1 MFVKTP
7 RKNSEMEYSEKE
19 IFHRAERL
27 LGSTA
32 MGRIQS
38 AKVIIFGVGGV
49 GSWCAESLVRS
60 GIKHMTIVDPDCVAT
75 TNINRQLMAT
85 TKTVGKAKVEV
96 LKERLLEISP
106 NAEILPLQTVYSKE
120 TMHDFHLEDYD
131 YIIDCI
137 DSLKDKIQ
145 LILHATSIERTA
157 STMPDST
164 DAPAGCSDK
173 KDDNNPVFFSSMG
186 AALRIDPLKVR
197 VTEFWKVR
205 NDTLGALLRKRMRQK
220 KMLPKRKFQCVYSEE
235 LPMENLGFT
244 DETCDYKAVINGS
257 LHHITGIFGF
267 TLAGLVITDIKSKIY
282 ER

>member
-1 MFVKTP
+1 MSKHHE
-7 RKNSEMEYSEKE
+7 KNSEMEYSEKE

-173 KDDNNPVFFSSMG
+173 RMTTILSSS
-186 AALRIDPLKVR
+186 
-197 VTEFWKVR
+197 
-205 NDTLGALLRKRMRQK
+205 
-220 KMLPKRKFQCVYSEE
+220 LPWV
-235 LPMENLGFT
+235 LPCAST
-244 DETCDYKAVINGS
+244 
-257 LHHITGIFGF
+257 
-267 TLAGLVITDIKSKIY
+267 
-282 ER
+282 R